1 MMDIRPI
8 KSTQDYERALARV
21 DELMD
26 AEPDTPEGDEL
37 DVLVTLVESYEN
49 KHFPIESPD
58 PVEAILFRMEEM
70 DLIRKDLEPYFFH
83 TAPSSVASAKIIRFH
98 IIMRVDHTLLKNWQ
112 VNFCSY
118 KIKIATISTLLQQRT
133 FCPGSFAQYT
143 WRPRLVSRF
152 Q

>member
-1 MMDIRPI
+1 MDIRPI

-37 DVLVTLVESYEN
+37 DVLVTLVESYED

-70 DLIRKDLEPYFFH
+70 DLIRKDLEPYIGSRH
-83 TAPSSVASAKIIRFH
+83 RVSEVLNRKRELSLNMIR
-98 IIMRVDHTLLKNWQ
+98 
-112 VNFCSY
+112 
-118 KIKIATISTLLQQRT
+118 
-133 FCPGSFAQYT
+133 
-143 WRPRLVSRF
+143 RLHEGLGIPLENLIGKAA
-152 Q
+152 